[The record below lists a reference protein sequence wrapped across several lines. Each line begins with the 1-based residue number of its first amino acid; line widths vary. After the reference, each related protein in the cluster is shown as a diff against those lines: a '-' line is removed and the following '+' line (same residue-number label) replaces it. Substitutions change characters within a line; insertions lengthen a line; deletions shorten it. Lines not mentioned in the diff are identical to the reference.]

1 MATIKAGVA
10 RLNPRS
16 LYLFTQK
23 LITRMTG
30 NPNFANPQPAL
41 ADIQTK
47 LDEFETLAVA
57 ALDGT
62 RRDRYVRD
70 EAAKELKDMLRTLA
84 NYVAMTA
91 AGNGN
96 VILSSGFDIRNEAEP
111 VPPVSV
117 PGAVVAERSTHGGVV
132 NLDWEVV
139 SNTVSYQVMM
149 TTSDPSMADAVWT
162 SVAVTSKSKAEV
174 NNLTPGQYYWFRVKA
189 VGRSSSSGFSDPAMI
204 MAA

>member
-139 SNTVSYQVMM
+139 SNTISYQVMM

>member
-16 LYLFTQK
+16 LYLFTRN

-30 NPNFANPQPAL
+30 NPSFVDPQPAL

-57 ALDGT
+57 ALNGT
-62 RRDRYVRD
+62 KRDRYVRD
-70 EAAKELKDMLRTLA
+70 EAAEELKDMLRILA

>member
-16 LYLFTQK
+16 LVLFTRS
-23 LITRMTG
+23 LINRMTG
-30 NPNFANPQPAL
+30 NPNFADPQPAL

-62 RRDRYVRD
+62 KRDRYVRD
-70 EAAKELKDMLRTLA
+70 EAAKELKDMLRILA

-91 AGNGN
+91 AGNGD
-96 VILSSGFDIRNEAEP
+96 VILSSGFDIRSEAEP
-111 VPPVSV
+111 VPPLTV
-117 PGAVVAERSTHGGVV
+117 PDALKALRSSHGGVV
-132 NLDWEVV
+132 DLDWEVV
-139 SNTVSYQVMM
+139 PNAVSYQVMM
-149 TTSDPSMADAVWT
+149 TTNDPSQVDAAWT
-162 SVAVTSKSKAEV
+162 SVAVTSKSKAEI
-174 NNLTPGQYYWFRVKA
+174 NNLMPGQYYWFRVKA